1 MKRNCTGRVIGGIAF
16 LVLLAGGAFQVGCA
30 SPNRGGGGGAAALAP
45 SRAAP
50 LADGSTGEP
59 IAWEALVARAAEAD
73 AVLIGELHGQPV
85 GQAFL
90 AAFMDDVLA
99 RAPGAA
105 VALEFFERDQ
115 QVALDDYLA
124 GITAETAFREAAG
137 RKSESSYPFGHRAM
151 VEASKRAGRPVIAAN
166 APRRYVRLAR
176 TQGYERLKSLPPE
189 VSRLFRI
196 PEAEPTGRYFDDFA
210 GIMARGGRDEE
221 PAKPGA
227 EGAEGAE
234 GAGGGGWGGGG
245 GGLTDAQR
253 EAARATFRSQSL
265 WDWTMG
271 ESVARAIG
279 PADAERGRPVV
290 LVVGAFHVSHDGGLV
305 QALRHMNPSA
315 RVLRVIMVDQVEPK
329 PLPERL
335 KGVGD
340 VIVWVGEQKSG
351 GK

>member
-1 MKRNCTGRVIGGIAF
+1 MKRNCTGRLIAAFAF
-16 LVLLAGGAFQVGCA
+16 LVALAAGAFQGGCA
-30 SPNRGGGGGAAALAP
+30 GPNRGGGREAAALAP

-50 LADGSTGEP
+50 LADGQTGQRVE
-59 IAWEALVARAAEAD
+59 WGALLARAADAD

-90 AAFMDDVLA
+90 AAFAEDLLA

-124 GITAETAFREAAG
+124 GVTGETAFKEAAG

-151 VEASKRAGRPVIAAN
+151 VEACKRAGRPVIAAN
-166 APRRYVRLAR
+166 APRRYVRLSR
-176 TQGYERLKSLPPE
+176 TEGYDRLKALPPG
-189 VSRLFRI
+189 VARLFRI
-196 PEAEPTGRYFDDFA
+196 PDAEPTGRYFDDFA
-210 GIMARGGRDEE
+210 GIMARGGRDED
-221 PAKPGA
+221 PGQPGA
-227 EGAEGAE
+227 EGAGA
-234 GAGGGGWGGGG
+234 
-245 GGLTDAQR
+245 LTDAQR
-253 EAARATFRSQSL
+253 EAVRATFRSQSL
-265 WDWTMG
+265 WDWTMA

-305 QALRHMNPSA
+305 QALRHLNPSA
-315 RVLRVIMVDQVEPK
+315 RVLRVVMVDQPEARPI
-329 PLPERL
+329 PERL

-340 VIVWVGEQKSG
+340 VIIWVGSPEAG

>member
-1 MKRNCTGRVIGGIAF
+1 MKPNRATRVLAPIAF
-16 LVLLAGGAFQVGCA
+16 LGVLAAGAFQVGCA
-30 SPNRGGGGGAAALAP
+30 SPNRGGGNEVAALAP

-50 LADGSTGEP
+50 MADGSTGEP
-59 IAWEALVARAAEAD
+59 ITWETLVVRAAEAD

-90 AAFMDDVLA
+90 AAFMDDVIA

-124 GITAETAFREAAG
+124 GITGETAFREAAG

-151 VEASKRAGRPVIAAN
+151 VEACKRAGRPVIAAN

-176 TQGYERLKSLPPE
+176 TQGYDRLKALPPE
-189 VSRLFRI
+189 VGRLYRI
-196 PEAEPTGRYFDDFA
+196 PETEPTGRYFDDFA

-221 PAKPGA
+221 PTQPQ
-227 EGAEGAE
+227 
-234 GAGGGGWGGGG
+234 AGGAAA
-245 GGLTDAQR
+245 LTDAQR
-253 EAARATFRSQSL
+253 DAARATFRSQSL

-279 PADAERGRPVV
+279 PADAQRGRPVV

-315 RVLRVIMVDQVEPK
+315 RVLRVIMVDQAEAK

-340 VIVWVGEQKSG
+340 VIVWVGEPKTG